1 MVEIHHVEQGQGFPL
16 LLGSSL
22 GTDSRLWGPHAEVLA
37 NSHRVVRYDHR
48 GHGRSAVPSGDFTL
62 EEIAT
67 DALDLMDSLDIEC
80 ADYCG
85 VSMGGM
91 VGMWLA
97 AHHPSRIR
105 RLVLASTSAHMA
117 PQQPWIDRAALVRL
131 EGMQAVAQPTLE
143 RWLTP
148 EFLSLDSE
156 AVRLTGE
163 QLLGT
168 DPQGYAGC
176 AMAVG
181 HMDLREDLARI
192 TAPTLVIV
200 AEDDPSTPP
209 SHGELIAESIDGAR
223 LARVEGRHL
232 ALVEQ
237 PEAFVLLMGEF
248 LGS

>member
-1 MVEIHHVEQGQGFPL
+1 MVALSYSDEGEGFPL
-16 LLGSSL
+16 LMGSSL
-22 GTDSRLWGPHAEVLA
+22 GTDRRLWASIADGLA
-37 NSHRVVRYDHR
+37 AAHRVIRYDHR
-48 GHGRSAVPSGDFTL
+48 GHGQSPVPEGDYTL
-62 EEIAT
+62 EQVAT
-67 DALDLMDSLDIEC
+67 DALELMNSLGIEC

-97 AHHPSRIR
+97 AHHPARIR

-117 PQQPWIDRAALVRL
+117 PQQPWIDRAALVRA
-131 EGMQAVAQPTLE
+131 EGMAAVAGPTLE

-148 EFLSLDSE
+148 EFLE
-156 AVRLTGE
+156 AASPAVAEVRD

-181 HMDLREDLARI
+181 AMDLRDDLASI

-200 AEDDPSTPP
+200 ADDDPSTPP
-209 SHGELIAESIDGAR
+209 SHGELIATSIPDAELVR
-223 LARVEGRHL
+223 MSGRHL
-232 ALVEQ
+232 ALVEH
-237 PEAFVLLMGEF
+237 PEAYVDVIREF